1 MGKVLSGVLA
11 VIVGVVL
18 TVVVLFVGSSEENK
32 NPCATPGASSASGGS
47 GAAAPA
53 ADRLV
58 VIGDSTV
65 VGIQDQLKSRLD
77 SETDYKDTKIDAVS
91 GSTLT
96 EGSSA
101 GVSRTEAAKNDTKA
115 DWVIGMGV
123 NDAAG
128 ISGGSDDAAGRIKA
142 EMDVLGDQNNVWWP
156 EIAIGE
162 HPSKMNGALDDAK
175 MAEAVKSFNDA
186 LHAAEGEH
194 DNLHV
199 VPWSPSAEDF
209 SDDVHFTAAGY
220 KKRTDMIMDAVKS
233 AGTGGD
239 SSAAETAE
247 SSGAAATSSESA
259 SASADPSESAAQ
271 GHGDSGDSGDGG
283 GSGASAPSDDWHGA
297 GDTHTQY
304 VNEGQDV
311 PLGIPADESALS
323 EPQLQHARRI
333 IADGKGRN
341 LPDQVIKGA
350 LMAGLQEGGLRM
362 LASRAVPESLEM
374 PNDGITPGDATS
386 VGYFQIQTPMHMPVN
401 EAMDPGKQNAWWYDT
416 FKQMSSPDKEAWEIA
431 ADVERPREDLR
442 GEYKKWDD
450 LATKILESQGN
461 IAPSNGACGYGSSAI
476 GEAPADLEEFAN
488 KAIEAA
494 RKYLGMRYSWGG
506 GNWDGP
512 TKGTPDGGVG
522 DSYGDPENE
531 GFDCSGLTMYA
542 YAQASGMRIKLDHYT
557 TNQQNSPLMKEVPL
571 DDIKAGD
578 LVFFGD
584 ISDPHHVGIAL
595 NATDMINAPQSGDV
609 VKEQPIADHG
619 DLVSARRLKENPK

>member
-1 MGKVLSGVLA
+1 MGKLISGVLA
-11 VIVGVVL
+11 IIVGLVL
-18 TVVVLFVGSSEENK
+18 TVVVLFTGSSEENK
-32 NPCATPGASSASGGS
+32 NPCAAPGASSAASGGS
-47 GAAAPA
+47 GAAAP

-77 SETDYKDTKIDAVS
+77 SETDYKDTTIDAVS

-101 GVSRTEAAKNDTKA
+101 GVSRTESAKNDTKA
-115 DWVIGMGV
+115 DWVVGMGV
-123 NDAAG
+123 NDAASM
-128 ISGGSDDAAGRIKA
+128 SGGSDDAAGRIKA

-156 EIAIGE
+156 EIAVGE
-162 HPSKMNGALDDAK
+162 HPSKMNPQLDDAK
-175 MAEAVKSFNDA
+175 MTASVKSFNDA
-186 LHAAEGEH
+186 LHAAEGEY

-209 SDDVHFTAAGY
+209 SDDVHYTGEGY

-239 SSAAETAE
+239 SGSTEAAG
-247 SSGAAATSSESA
+247 SSGSSEAAAPSASESA
-259 SASADPSESAAQ
+259 KPSAGND
-271 GHGDSGDSGDGG
+271 HGGSDSGS
-283 GSGASAPSDDWHGA
+283 SDDWHGG
-297 GDTHTQY
+297 GDTHSQY

-311 PLGIPADESALS
+311 PLGIPADVSALS

-350 LMAGLQEGGLRM
+350 LMAGLQESGLRM
-362 LASRAVPESLEM
+362 LASRAVPESLTM
-374 PNDGITPGDATS
+374 PNDGVTPGDATS
-386 VGYFQIQTPMHMPVN
+386 VGTFQIQTPMNMPVN
-401 EAMDPGKQNAWWYDT
+401 EAMDPAKQNAWWFDT
-416 FKQMSSPDKEAWEIA
+416 FKQLSSPDKEAWEIA

-450 LATKILESQGN
+450 LANKILESEGN
-461 IAPSNGACGYGSSAI
+461 IAPSDGACGYGSSAI

-512 TKGTPDGGVG
+512 TKGQPDGGVG

-595 NATDMINAPQSGDV
+595 NNKDMINAPQSGDV